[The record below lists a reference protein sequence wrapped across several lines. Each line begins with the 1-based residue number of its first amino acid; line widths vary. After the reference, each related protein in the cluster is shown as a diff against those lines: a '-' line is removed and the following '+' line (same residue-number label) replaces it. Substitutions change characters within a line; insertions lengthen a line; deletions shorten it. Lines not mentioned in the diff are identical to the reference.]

1 MAETDLNPI
10 DLRSFI
16 NKDRRYERAEALIKG
31 AWEDLLLSQPWGMTT
46 INMADVQFAEAL
58 LQADLVQPIRQ
69 RFDTF
74 ADLQQFIQQNSMRLT
89 PDVVTSLKS
98 RFDM

>member
-46 INMADVQFAEAL
+46 INMADVPFAEAL
-58 LQADLVQPIRQ
+58 LQADLVQPVRQ

-74 ADLQQFIQQNSMRLT
+74 ADVQQFIQQNSMRLT

>member
-58 LQADLVQPIRQ
+58 LQADLVQPVRQ

-74 ADLQQFIQQNSMRLT
+74 AYVQQFIQQNSMRLT

>member
-58 LQADLVQPIRQ
+58 LQADLVQPVRQ

-74 ADLQQFIQQNSMRLT
+74 TDLQQFIQQNSMRLT

>member
-58 LQADLVQPIRQ
+58 LQADLVQPVRQ

-74 ADLQQFIQQNSMRLT
+74 ADVQHFIQQNSMRLT

>member
-58 LQADLVQPIRQ
+58 LQADLVQPVRQ
-69 RFDTF
+69 RFNTF
-74 ADLQQFIQQNSMRLT
+74 ADVQQFIQQNSMRLT

>member
-58 LQADLVQPIRQ
+58 LQADLVQPVRQ

-74 ADLQQFIQQNSMRLT
+74 AGLQQFIQQNSMRLT

>member
-58 LQADLVQPIRQ
+58 LQADLVQPVRQ

-74 ADLQQFIQQNSMRLT
+74 ADVQQFIQQNSMRLT

-98 RFDM
+98 RVDM

>member
-16 NKDRRYERAEALIKG
+16 NKDRRYERAEALIKV

-58 LQADLVQPIRQ
+58 LQADLVQPVRQ

-74 ADLQQFIQQNSMRLT
+74 ADVQQFIQQNSMRLT

>member
-1 MAETDLNPI
+1 MAENDLNPV

-31 AWEDLLLSQPWGMTT
+31 AWEELLLSQPWGMTT

-58 LQADLVQPIRQ
+58 LQANLVQPVKQ
-69 RFDTF
+69 KFETF
-74 ADLQQFIQQNSMRLT
+74 ADAQQFIQANSVRLT
-89 PDVVTSLKS
+89 PDVIASLKG

>member
-58 LQADLVQPIRQ
+58 LQADLVQPVRQ

-74 ADLQQFIQQNSMRLT
+74 ADVQQFIQQNSMRLT

-98 RFDM
+98 RFDI

>member
-58 LQADLVQPIRQ
+58 LQADLVQPVRQ

-74 ADLQQFIQQNSMRLT
+74 SDVQQFIQQNSMRLT

-98 RFDM
+98 RFDI

>member
-58 LQADLVQPIRQ
+58 LQADLVQPVRQ
-69 RFDTF
+69 RFDKF
-74 ADLQQFIQQNSMRLT
+74 ADVQQFIQQNSMRLT

>member
-58 LQADLVQPIRQ
+58 LQADLVQPVRQ

-74 ADLQQFIQQNSMRLT
+74 ADVQQFIQQNSMRLT

-98 RFDM
+98 RFFI

>member
-58 LQADLVQPIRQ
+58 LQADLVQPVRQ

-74 ADLQQFIQQNSMRLT
+74 SDVQQFIQQNSKRLT

>member
-58 LQADLVQPIRQ
+58 LQADLVQPVRQ

-74 ADLQQFIQQNSMRLT
+74 SDVQQFIQQNSMRLT

-98 RFDM
+98 SFDM

>member
-58 LQADLVQPIRQ
+58 LQADLVQPVRQ

>member
-58 LQADLVQPIRQ
+58 LQADLVQPVRQ

-74 ADLQQFIQQNSMRLT
+74 ADVQQFIQQNSMRLT

>member
-58 LQADLVQPIRQ
+58 LQADLVQPVRQ

-74 ADLQQFIQQNSMRLT
+74 ADVQQLIQQNSMRLT

>member
-31 AWEDLLLSQPWGMTT
+31 SWEDLLLSQPWGMTT

-58 LQADLVQPIRQ
+58 LQADLVQPVRQ

-74 ADLQQFIQQNSMRLT
+74 ADVQQFIQQNSMRLT

>member
-16 NKDRRYERAEALIKG
+16 NRDRRYERAEALIKG

-58 LQADLVQPIRQ
+58 LQADLVQPVRQ

-74 ADLQQFIQQNSMRLT
+74 ADVQQFIQQNSMRLT

>member
-58 LQADLVQPIRQ
+58 LQADLVQPVRQ
-69 RFDTF
+69 RFDTLS
-74 ADLQQFIQQNSMRLT
+74 DVQQFIQQNSMRLT

>member
-16 NKDRRYERAEALIKG
+16 NKDHRYERAEALIKG

-58 LQADLVQPIRQ
+58 LQADLVQPVRQ

-74 ADLQQFIQQNSMRLT
+74 ADVQQFIQQNSMRLT

>member
-31 AWEDLLLSQPWGMTT
+31 AWEDLLLSQPWGMTI

-58 LQADLVQPIRQ
+58 LQADLVQPVRQ

-74 ADLQQFIQQNSMRLT
+74 SDVQQFIQQNSMRLT

>member
-89 PDVVTSLKS
+89 PDAVTSLKS

>member
-58 LQADLVQPIRQ
+58 LQADLVQPVRQ

-74 ADLQQFIQQNSMRLT
+74 ADVQQFIQQNSMRLT
-89 PDVVTSLKS
+89 PDVVTNLKS

>member
-58 LQADLVQPIRQ
+58 LQADLVQPVRQ

-74 ADLQQFIQQNSMRLT
+74 ADVQQFIQQNM
-89 PDVVTSLKS
+89 
-98 RFDM
+98 

>member
-58 LQADLVQPIRQ
+58 LQADLVQPVRQ
-69 RFDTF
+69 RFDAF
-74 ADLQQFIQQNSMRLT
+74 SDVQQFIQQNSMRLT

>member
-31 AWEDLLLSQPWGMTT
+31 AWEDLLLSQLWGMTT

-58 LQADLVQPIRQ
+58 LQADLVQPVRQ

-74 ADLQQFIQQNSMRLT
+74 ADVQQFIQQNSMRLT

>member
-58 LQADLVQPIRQ
+58 LQADLVQPVRQ

-74 ADLQQFIQQNSMRLT
+74 ADVQQFIQQTRMRLT

>member
-58 LQADLVQPIRQ
+58 LQADLVQPVRQ

-74 ADLQQFIQQNSMRLT
+74 SDVQQFIQQNSMRLT

-98 RFDM
+98 RVVN

>member
-58 LQADLVQPIRQ
+58 LQADLVQPVRQ

-74 ADLQQFIQQNSMRLT
+74 SDVQQFIQQNSMRLT

-98 RFDM
+98 RF

>member
-58 LQADLVQPIRQ
+58 LQADLVQPVRQ

-74 ADLQQFIQQNSMRLT
+74 TDVQQFIQQNSMRLT

>member
-58 LQADLVQPIRQ
+58 LQADLVQPVRQ

-74 ADLQQFIQQNSMRLT
+74 ANLQQFIQQNSMRLT

>member
-46 INMADVQFAEAL
+46 INMADVHFAEAL
-58 LQADLVQPIRQ
+58 LQADLVQPVRQ

-74 ADLQQFIQQNSMRLT
+74 SDVQQFIQQNSMRLT

>member
-16 NKDRRYERAEALIKG
+16 NKDHRYERAEALIKG

-58 LQADLVQPIRQ
+58 LQADLVQPVRQ

-74 ADLQQFIQQNSMRLT
+74 SDVQQFIQQNSMRLT

>member
-1 MAETDLNPI
+1 
-10 DLRSFI
+10 
-16 NKDRRYERAEALIKG
+16 
-31 AWEDLLLSQPWGMTT
+31 MTT

-58 LQADLVQPIRQ
+58 LQADLVQPVRQ

-74 ADLQQFIQQNSMRLT
+74 SDVQQFIQQNSMRLT

>member
-58 LQADLVQPIRQ
+58 LQADLVQPVRQ
-69 RFDTF
+69 RSDTF
-74 ADLQQFIQQNSMRLT
+74 ADVQQFIQQNSMRLT

>member
-58 LQADLVQPIRQ
+58 LQADLVQPVRQ

-74 ADLQQFIQQNSMRLT
+74 ADVQQFIQQNSMRLT
-89 PDVVTSLKS
+89 PDVLTSLKS

>member
-74 ADLQQFIQQNSMRLT
+74 ADIQQFIQQNSMRLT

>member
-46 INMADVQFAEAL
+46 INMADVRFAEAL
-58 LQADLVQPIRQ
+58 LQADLVQPVRQ

-74 ADLQQFIQQNSMRLT
+74 SDVQQFIQQNSMRLT